1 MGSTISTKPIS
12 DGKSAEYRYRRAV
25 KMTVRKWLTKG
36 LSIEEQRAAVANGIL
51 IKGNLTSKART
62 VLMSSVLEQLDE

>member
-1 MGSTISTKPIS
+1 
-12 DGKSAEYRYRRAV
+12 
-25 KMTVRKWLTKG
+25 MTVRKWLTKG